1 MNYEL
6 LGRLYLPFFFLKM
19 CQTDPDVTG
28 HTSPCADSVVDFKV
42 ENDGTTTIEY
52 EEFTDKS
59 GYKRY
64 FARFAM
70 HL

>member
-1 MNYEL
+1 MYF
-6 LGRLYLPFFFLKM
+6 PFSFLKM

-52 EEFTDKS
+52 EELTDSS

-64 FARFAM
+64 FLRFAI
-70 HL
+70 HF

>member
-1 MNYEL
+1 
-6 LGRLYLPFFFLKM
+6 M

-28 HTSPCADSVVDFKV
+28 QTSPCADSVVDFKV

-52 EEFTDKS
+52 EELTDTS

-64 FARFAM
+64 FAIFVI
-70 HL
+70 H

>member
-1 MNYEL
+1 
-6 LGRLYLPFFFLKM
+6 M
-19 CQTDPDVTG
+19 CQTDPYVTG

-52 EEFTDKS
+52 EELTDTS

-64 FARFAM
+64 FARFVM

>member
-1 MNYEL
+1 MNS
-6 LGRLYLPFFFLKM
+6 
-19 CQTDPDVTG
+19 TDPHVTG
-28 HTSPCADSVVDFKV
+28 HASQCPDSVVDFKV
-42 ENDGTTTIEY
+42 ENDVTTTIEY

-59 GYKRY
+59 GYKKY